1 MKLKSVTL
9 ENFKCFEKLTVDLHP
24 RLTVFVGTN
33 GAGKTAILDA
43 IAIGLSPVLTYLS
56 SANQRLSGRSFKD
69 TDFRLTTWTR
79 KGQPKTE
86 AADYARV
93 AVETTDGLTWDQAKS
108 SIKGKKPPEQIGQ
121 ASLAKAMAEIM
132 SSARAESPL
141 LLPVLAYYG
150 AQRGAVDIPGRLR
163 KARVDHSQRYSA
175 LVGALDAVSNFRD
188 VMAWF
193 DQAEAAE
200 LRANKGSL
208 AQDYEPTPELEA
220 VRAAIKE
227 LLGGKFEDPHINA
240 TRKFVVRDAQSKK
253 ELQVAQ
259 LSQGYQSMLA
269 LSMDFAARLATA
281 NDHLDYEG
289 FDSSAAWFKPV
300 SDALSSSDSKLPDS
314 ASFVAPA
321 IMLIDEIDVHLHP
334 GWQQTV
340 LSDLLMTFPNTQ
352 FIVTTH
358 SPQVISSVDDECVRI
373 LDDGQLSSAPPGTAG
388 AEASRVLTRVFFV
401 DQRPKDL
408 PAAME
413 LKRYMDL
420 VYANQ
425 WASEEALAL
434 RQKLDARYKGEEPA
448 LLETDLYIDNRKWES
463 AE

>member
-1 MKLKSVTL
+1 VAPLTFLAVCAKHVSIIPSDIRLWWVPWMRSATSGMSWHGSTKRKRLNSV
-9 ENFKCFEKLTVDLHP
+9 P
-24 RLTVFVGTN
+24 IR
-33 GAGKTAILDA
+33 
-43 IAIGLSPVLTYLS
+43 
-56 SANQRLSGRSFKD
+56 
-69 TDFRLTTWTR
+69 
-79 KGQPKTE
+79 
-86 AADYARV
+86 
-93 AVETTDGLTWDQAKS
+93 
-108 SIKGKKPPEQIGQ
+108 
-121 ASLAKAMAEIM
+121 
-132 SSARAESPL
+132 
-141 LLPVLAYYG
+141 
-150 AQRGAVDIPGRLR
+150 
-163 KARVDHSQRYSA
+163 
-175 LVGALDAVSNFRD
+175 
-188 VMAWF
+188 
-193 DQAEAAE
+193 
-200 LRANKGSL
+200 
-208 AQDYEPTPELEA
+208 
-220 VRAAIKE
+220 AIKE